1 MSMAMLTVLQI
12 IMVLA
17 AYTSVTLLFPWIFLH
32 KRFAGIRGASA
43 KFMAYFVA
51 GNFYIMNLVFLLQLL
66 HISCW
71 LTLVIGTL
79 LPFAAALFRHRD
91 SVLPV
96 LERVLGR
103 ISRIT
108 GGEIGKKTLLV
119 KFERKL
125 RRMSSGEAGKW
136 ASRHALE
143 LVLTLGIVFLVFYM
157 YGTNAVNVYGYCASD
172 MVVHHYWMNEMIH
185 NNIFVDGVYPF
196 GMHCVL
202 YYLDI
207 VFGIPGHVLFRLF
220 GVVQTLM
227 IHLMLLAFLRSVCKS
242 RYAPYAGMA
251 LYMLTDRFYEY
262 AYYRYYA
269 TLPQEF
275 GMLFILPSAWFA
287 IAFLKEKDFIFT
299 DGKKETCSLVSSQY
313 LILFAAGISMTL
325 AVHFYDTIITGL
337 FCVGIAAGF
346 CFRCFRWRYFRRI
359 VVAGVA
365 GIGIAVLPMAAA
377 WVMGTPLQPSLNWGM
392 SLLSSGS
399 TEAVSEDASD
409 DRASSGSTEA
419 VSEEASDD
427 RASSGGTEAVSEE
440 ASDDRASSGSTEA
453 VSEEASDDEAS
464 SAETAADKQPVPKVP
479 LSVRM
484 QRLYRTVQSELQY
497 YVTNYDAGM
506 PRFLLGSIGLLFL
519 LGILW
524 FILRRKEYGAV
535 LVSVSI
541 FMLFLTILQS
551 AAALGI
557 PQVVEVSRHA
567 VYYAYGIA
575 AVWSLCL
582 DAVLFLLLRGNHLM
596 DLGSLGTVA
605 AVCVAAGLTGI
616 KNPVCLTAY
625 ETNGAMICLE
635 NIIRENKDGGTWTI
649 CSANDE
655 RWMVDEY
662 AHGYH
667 YELITFLRKVEDK
680 GEFASVMIPSSNVYF
695 FIEKIPGLYVDY
707 INTEKPKRTVSAE
720 GAQEPLSSW
729 PGIVP
734 YVGNARWVTMS
745 HMYYWAQE
753 FKRLYP
759 NEMEVYYETDDF
771 VCYRIQQNEYSLYN
785 FAVDYGYHH
794 EAEED

>member
-1 MSMAMLTVLQI
+1 MLAVLQI

-32 KRFAGIRGASA
+32 KKFAGIGSVSA
-43 KFMAYFVA
+43 RFMAYFMA
-51 GNFYIMNLVFLLQLL
+51 GNFYVMNLVFLLQLL
-66 HISCW
+66 HISNR

-79 LPFAAALFRHRD
+79 IPLAAVFFRHKD
-91 SVLPV
+91 SVFPV
-96 LERVLGR
+96 LEEYLVK
-103 ISRIT
+103 IKHVVN
-108 GGEIGKKTLLV
+108 GEIGKKTLIL
-119 KFERKL
+119 KMERRI
-125 RRMSSGEAGKW
+125 RRLSSGEIGKW
-136 ASRHALE
+136 MSHHALD
-143 LVLTLGIVFLVFYM
+143 LVLTTGIVALVFYM
-157 YGTNAVNVYGYCASD
+157 YGTNAVNVYGYSASD

-202 YYLDI
+202 YYLDV
-207 VFGIPGHVLFRLF
+207 VFTIPGRILFRLF

-242 RYAPYAGMA
+242 KYAPYAGIA
-251 LYMLTDRFYEY
+251 LYMLTDRFYQY
-262 AYYRYYA
+262 TYYRYYA

-275 GMLFILPSAWFA
+275 GMLFILPSAYFA
-287 IAFLKEKDFIFT
+287 IAFLREKDFIFT
-299 DGKKETCSLVSSQY
+299 EGKKGKKERCSPVSRLY
-313 LILFAAGISMTL
+313 LILFAVSVSMTL
-325 AVHFYDTIITGL
+325 AVHFYGTIITGL

-346 CFRCFRWRYFRRI
+346 CFRCFRWRYLKRLMA
-359 VVAGVA
+359 AGVV

-377 WVMGTPLQPSLNWGM
+377 WAMGTPLQPSLNWGM
-392 SLLSSGS
+392 SLLSSGG
-399 TEAVSEDASD
+399 TE
-409 DRASSGSTEA
+409 T
-419 VSEEASDD
+419 VSEETSD
-427 RASSGGTEAVSEE
+427 AQP
-440 ASDDRASSGSTEA
+440 
-453 VSEEASDDEAS
+453 S
-464 SAETAADKQPVPKVP
+464 SAETEEPSAAEKPPVPKEK

-484 QRLYRTVQSELQY
+484 QRLYQVVQKELEY
-497 YVTNYDAGM
+497 YVANHDARM

-519 LGILW
+519 LGCLW
-524 FILRRKEYGAV
+524 LLLRRWEYGAL

-541 FMLFLTILQS
+541 FMLFLTGLQS
-551 AAALGI
+551 AAVTGI
-557 PQVVEVSRHA
+557 PQVIEVSRHA

-596 DLGSLGTVA
+596 DFGSLATVA
-605 AVCVAAGLTGI
+605 AVCVTAGLTGVRT
-616 KNPVCLTAY
+616 PVCLTAY

-635 NIIRENKDGGTWTI
+635 NIIRENRDGGTWTI

-667 YELITFLRKVEDK
+667 YELITFLRKMEDPN
-680 GEFASVMIPSSNVYF
+680 EYTSVMIPSSSVYF

-707 INTEKPKRTVSAE
+707 INTEKPDRTVSVD

-734 YVGNARWVTMS
+734 YIGNARWVTMS

-771 VCYRIQQNEYSLYN
+771 VCYRIRQNEYSLYN
-785 FAVDYGYHH
+785 FAIDYGYNHKM
-794 EAEED
+794 EED

>member
-251 LYMLTDRFYEY
+251 FYMLTDRFYEY

-399 TEAVSEDASD
+399 TEAVSE
-409 DRASSGSTEA
+409 
-419 VSEEASDD
+419 
-427 RASSGGTEAVSEE
+427 
-440 ASDDRASSGSTEA
+440 
-453 VSEEASDDEAS
+453 EASDDEAS

-541 FMLFLTILQS
+541 FMLFLTVLQS

>member
-392 SLLSSGS
+392 SLLSSTS
-399 TEAVSEDASD
+399 TEAVSEEASD
-409 DRASSGSTEA
+409 NEASSGSTEA
-419 VSEEASDD
+419 VSED
-427 RASSGGTEAVSEE
+427 
-440 ASDDRASSGSTEA
+440 
-453 VSEEASDDEAS
+453 ASDDEAS

-541 FMLFLTILQS
+541 FMLFLTVLQS

-635 NIIRENKDGGTWTI
+635 NIIRETKTEGPGPYAPPTMNDGW
-649 CSANDE
+649 
-655 RWMVDEY
+655 
-662 AHGYH
+662 
-667 YELITFLRKVEDK
+667 
-680 GEFASVMIPSSNVYF
+680 
-695 FIEKIPGLYVDY
+695 
-707 INTEKPKRTVSAE
+707 
-720 GAQEPLSSW
+720 
-729 PGIVP
+729 
-734 YVGNARWVTMS
+734 
-745 HMYYWAQE
+745 
-753 FKRLYP
+753 
-759 NEMEVYYETDDF
+759 
-771 VCYRIQQNEYSLYN
+771 
-785 FAVDYGYHH
+785 
-794 EAEED
+794 

>member
-427 RASSGGTEAVSEE
+427 
-440 ASDDRASSGSTEA
+440 
-453 VSEEASDDEAS
+453 EAS

-541 FMLFLTILQS
+541 FMLFLTVLQS

-745 HMYYWAQE
+745 HMYSCAQ
-753 FKRLYP
+753 
-759 NEMEVYYETDDF
+759 
-771 VCYRIQQNEYSLYN
+771 
-785 FAVDYGYHH
+785 
-794 EAEED
+794 

>member
-409 DRASSGSTEA
+409 D
-419 VSEEASDD
+419 
-427 RASSGGTEAVSEE
+427 
-440 ASDDRASSGSTEA
+440 
-453 VSEEASDDEAS
+453 EAS

>member
-399 TEAVSEDASD
+399 TEAVSE
-409 DRASSGSTEA
+409 
-419 VSEEASDD
+419 
-427 RASSGGTEAVSEE
+427 
-440 ASDDRASSGSTEA
+440 
-453 VSEEASDDEAS
+453 EASDDEAS

-541 FMLFLTILQS
+541 FMLFLTVLQS

>member
-12 IMVLA
+12 IMVLV

-392 SLLSSGS
+392 SLLSS
-399 TEAVSEDASD
+399 T
-409 DRASSGSTEA
+409 
-419 VSEEASDD
+419 
-427 RASSGGTEAVSEE
+427 
-440 ASDDRASSGSTEA
+440 STEA

-464 SAETAADKQPVPKVP
+464 STETAADKQPVPKVP

-541 FMLFLTILQS
+541 FMLFLTVLQS

>member
-419 VSEEASDD
+419 VSED
-427 RASSGGTEAVSEE
+427 
-440 ASDDRASSGSTEA
+440 
-453 VSEEASDDEAS
+453 ASDDEAS

-541 FMLFLTILQS
+541 FMLFLTVLQS

-734 YVGNARWVTMS
+734 
-745 HMYYWAQE
+745 
-753 FKRLYP
+753 
-759 NEMEVYYETDDF
+759 
-771 VCYRIQQNEYSLYN
+771 
-785 FAVDYGYHH
+785 
-794 EAEED
+794 

>member
-1 MSMAMLTVLQI
+1 MTG
-12 IMVLA
+12 
-17 AYTSVTLLFPWIFLH
+17 H
-32 KRFAGIRGASA
+32 
-43 KFMAYFVA
+43 
-51 GNFYIMNLVFLLQLL
+51 
-66 HISCW
+66 
-71 LTLVIGTL
+71 
-79 LPFAAALFRHRD
+79 LP
-91 SVLPV
+91 
-96 LERVLGR
+96 
-103 ISRIT
+103 
-108 GGEIGKKTLLV
+108 
-119 KFERKL
+119 
-125 RRMSSGEAGKW
+125 
-136 ASRHALE
+136 
-143 LVLTLGIVFLVFYM
+143 
-157 YGTNAVNVYGYCASD
+157 
-172 MVVHHYWMNEMIH
+172 
-185 NNIFVDGVYPF
+185 
-196 GMHCVL
+196 
-202 YYLDI
+202 
-207 VFGIPGHVLFRLF
+207 
-220 GVVQTLM
+220 
-227 IHLMLLAFLRSVCKS
+227 
-242 RYAPYAGMA
+242 
-251 LYMLTDRFYEY
+251 
-262 AYYRYYA
+262 
-269 TLPQEF
+269 
-275 GMLFILPSAWFA
+275 
-287 IAFLKEKDFIFT
+287 
-299 DGKKETCSLVSSQY
+299 
-313 LILFAAGISMTL
+313 
-325 AVHFYDTIITGL
+325 
-337 FCVGIAAGF
+337 
-346 CFRCFRWRYFRRI
+346 
-359 VVAGVA
+359 
-365 GIGIAVLPMAAA
+365 
-377 WVMGTPLQPSLNWGM
+377 
-392 SLLSSGS
+392 
-399 TEAVSEDASD
+399 
-409 DRASSGSTEA
+409 
-419 VSEEASDD
+419 
-427 RASSGGTEAVSEE
+427 
-440 ASDDRASSGSTEA
+440 EA

-497 YVTNYDAGM
+497 YVTNYDVGM

-541 FMLFLTILQS
+541 FMLFLTVLQS

-582 DAVLFLLLRGNHLM
+582 DAVLYLLLRGNHLM